1 MIGKSTRW
9 MLDAGLL
16 RCPVCVQ
23 DSSGTTGKDAGQLD
37 VVKDKWLVCRD
48 CQRKYP
54 VENDIP
60 QMLIEVGD
68 QYRST
73 PVEELE

>member
-1 MIGKSTRW
+1 MIGKSTQW
-9 MLDAGLL
+9 MLDADLL
-16 RCPVCVQ
+16 RCPACVQ
-23 DSSGTTGKDAGQLD
+23 DSGATGKDAGRLD
-37 VVKDKWLVCRD
+37 VVKGKWLVCRD

-60 QMLIEVGD
+60 QMTIEVGD

-73 PVEELE
+73 AVEELG